1 MPNSRIRRR
10 VETVELATITTS
22 FRTLAVD
29 VELPRRG
36 EASQRFMVPVA
47 YFFKDPIAPDLE
59 VEDGTGATIVI
70 PTKRQNLALTAEAL
84 EKVVPLLG
92 ATALGGRDK
101 QLLWRLTCGE
111 PIVSLI
117 AWDLMRRRHR
127 FSPRLHALLEQ
138 LRWRWML
145 WVPIEGAPG
154 SEHRIVIRRTE
165 QIDTDEL
172 FPLIRIRGEKR
183 APAPFRRF
191 RVRGRVK
198 TSFRRPAPMAIAKR
212 LLQYFGMVPLRYEHH
227 VHEARRFASH
237 HTCIPAP
244 AGFVVRDVR
253 VIVPDESREAE
264 GEDEPIKRARNRP
277 SLTSQ
282 GVGGQLA
289 HLHAGLR
296 KNPPKMDLHVI
307 FGLVGRTTSI
317 WTGAVLLTAVLLWYF
332 NHEATVVGDLGSE
345 DVQLAGT
352 ILLLGPPLAAGWAVR
367 TRAAELVEHFA
378 NGARSLL
385 LTAAVVSV
393 FAALSLTPVPNPLGW
408 DRTHSIAVYASIAY
422 AAAVPISLGWLTT
435 SRAVWFIYRAL
446 CTPARNLGVI
456 GLLALSTIIAA
467 VYSPLDRPGYG
478 LLLVFSGLGLA
489 LVGLNPVGAAR
500 VDKRGFYPLVGF
512 IAGCVALVA
521 AGSWLGCYGPPGGA
535 ATVRDALVV
544 VMASTFAVV
553 VVDLIVRAVR
563 LAR

>member
-1 MPNSRIRRR
+1 MI
-10 VETVELATITTS
+10 
-22 FRTLAVD
+22 
-29 VELPRRG
+29 
-36 EASQRFMVPVA
+36 PVA

-59 VEDGTGATIVI
+59 VEDGAGAKIVA
-70 PTKRQNLALTAEAL
+70 PTKPQNLALTAEAL
-84 EKVVPLLG
+84 ERLVPRLG
-92 ATALGGRDK
+92 APAMSGRDT

-117 AWDLMRRRHR
+117 AWDLLRRRHS

-165 QIDTDEL
+165 RIDSNQL
-172 FPLIRIRGEKR
+172 FPLIRIPGER
-183 APAPFRRF
+183 PAPAPFRRY
-191 RVRGRVK
+191 RVRGRVR
-198 TSFRRPAPMAIAKR
+198 TPFRRPAPLAIAKR

-227 VHEARRFASH
+227 VHEAHRFASH

-253 VIVPDESREAE
+253 VIVPDESKEAE
-264 GEDEPIKRARNRP
+264 GEVQPIKRARNRP

-282 GVGGQLA
+282 GVGAQLA

-307 FGLVGRTTSI
+307 FGLVGRTTSL

-332 NHEATVVGDLGSE
+332 NHEAAAVDGLDSDE
-345 DVQLAGT
+345 VQLAGA

-367 TRAAELVEHFA
+367 TKAAELVDHFA

-385 LTAAVVSV
+385 LVAAVVSL

-408 DRTHSIAVYASIAY
+408 DRTHSIGVYTSIAY
-422 AAAVPISLGWLTT
+422 VAALPITLGWLTT
-435 SRAVWFIYRAL
+435 SRAVWFIYRSL
-446 CTPARNLGVI
+446 YTPARNLSVI
-456 GLLALSTIIAA
+456 ALLALATIA
-467 VYSPLDRPGYG
+467 VALSAPLDRPGYG
-478 LLLVFSGLGLA
+478 LLFVLSGLGLA

-500 VDKRGFYPLVGF
+500 VDKRGLYPFIGF
-512 IAGCVALVA
+512 LAGAIALVA
-521 AGSWLGCYGPPGGA
+521 AGSWLDCYGPPGGA
-535 ATVRDALVV
+535 ATVRDGLLVA
-544 VMASTFAVV
+544 MAIAFAAV
-553 VVDLIVRAVR
+553 VVDLVIRAVR
-563 LAR
+563 LLK